1 MTLLVTGGTG
11 FLGSY
16 LVRHALQ
23 QGGEEQVVV
32 LEKHVDRS
40 KICDV
45 LDRVTIIEGD
55 VADHDLMRGTIEQY
69 GIDRIAHF
77 AFILGSPSPGNM
89 IPWVKVQCDGTA
101 NVLET
106 ARLAGVKRVLFASSV
121 AAYGKQ
127 DASALTEN
135 LVPNPQD
142 PYGAAKRWAECM
154 ADHYATNLDLE
165 TVTLRFGSTYGL
177 GRGWRGSYSSGLLRP
192 PANLHYMARVELAAR
207 GEAIEMPN
215 GAALADFTYA
225 ADAAQAA
232 WLALT
237 KPELRWRL
245 YNVSSDRLPI
255 ARYTQALQ
263 DLLPQL
269 AITESIDENPGN
281 PHAPM
286 DNTRLVSDL
295 GFAPA
300 FDLKAGLADYIDR
313 IALSDR
319 YHAAG

>member
-16 LVRHALQ
+16 LVRHALMH
-23 QGGEEQVVV
+23 GGEDRVVV

-45 LDRVTIIEGD
+45 LDRVTIVEGD
-55 VADHDLMRGTIEQY
+55 VADHQLLRGTIERH

-89 IPWVKVQCDGTA
+89 LPWVNVQCDGTA
-101 NVLET
+101 NVLES

-127 DASALTEN
+127 DAAVLSED

-142 PYGAAKRWAECM
+142 PYGAAKRWAECL
-154 ADHYATNLDLE
+154 ADHYATHLDLE

-192 PANLHYMARVELAAR
+192 PATLHYMARIEQAAR

-215 GAALADFTYA
+215 GVTLADFTYA
-225 ADAAQAA
+225 GDAAQAA
-232 WLALT
+232 LLALT
-237 KPELRWRL
+237 KPALSWRL

-255 ARYTQALQ
+255 AAYIQAMRQ
-263 DLLPQL
+263 LLP
-269 AITESIDENPGN
+269 AATITESASENPGN

-300 FDLKAGLADYIDR
+300 FDLKAGLADYLER
-313 IALSDR
+313 IAMSGA
-319 YHAAG
+319 YAE